1 VLAVVCLPFGLT
13 RRNGVPR
20 LAAVR
25 LRALSKPRI
34 PVSAI
39 APGFPGKTIVR
50 LMKYSGSVWTLVCA
64 VFLAA
69 CSSTSTPPRS
79 ASPVLAAAAS
89 PTTPVPSPAASSAA
103 PAVRYVAIGASDS
116 VGVGASDPV
125 RGSWPARIAA
135 RLPAGSAYVN
145 LGVSGSIALQ
155 ASREQLPGAIAQRP
169 TVVTI
174 WLAVNDLNATIDRAS
189 YADAL
194 GGIVDALVQRS
205 DAAIFVGNVPDLRT
219 VPVYAS
225 VDKLVLLVRINA
237 YNDAIAEIAARS
249 PTRIFVVDLFT
260 GSADLVSTATVAQD
274 GFHPSD
280 AGYQLIADRFANAMR
295 AKGVPL
301 RS

>member
-1 VLAVVCLPFGLT
+1 
-13 RRNGVPR
+13 
-20 LAAVR
+20 
-25 LRALSKPRI
+25 
-34 PVSAI
+34 
-39 APGFPGKTIVR
+39 
-50 LMKYSGSVWTLVCA
+50 MKYSGSVWTLVCA

-125 RGSWPARIAA
+125 RGSWPARIA
-135 RLPAGSAYVN
+135 
-145 LGVSGSIALQ
+145 
-155 ASREQLPGAIAQRP
+155 ERP

>member
-1 VLAVVCLPFGLT
+1 MC
-13 RRNGVPR
+13 
-20 LAAVR
+20 AA
-25 LRALSKPRI
+25 
-34 PVSAI
+34 
-39 APGFPGKTIVR
+39 
-50 LMKYSGSVWTLVCA
+50 
-64 VFLAA
+64 FLAA
-69 CSSTSTPPRS
+69 CSSASTPPRS
-79 ASPVLAAAAS
+79 ASPAVA
-89 PTTPVPSPAASSAA
+89 TTPSATTPSATAPTPSPAASSAP
-103 PAVRYVAIGASDS
+103 PAVRYAAIGASDS
-116 VGVGASDPV
+116 VGVGATDPA

-155 ASREQLPGAIAQRP
+155 AGREQLPGAIAQRP